1 MTRNRFQ
8 RTGYRRRFCLLA
20 FTLPLVIGAVSAQT
34 KRLTEDEA
42 WELMRQAYHAYFRD
56 GKDPDRA
63 IRLLQRVLA
72 SYPEGFRATSPK
84 NRDELIRKGDYIG
97 FERALREVGDERFEL
112 DADGCLTEIYYAA
125 KKDFKKA
132 AYYAERAM
140 KRSPNSQRGSLEESR
155 KTLLQRG
162 ETLPLMVIINGRPV
176 RWSALSQPPK
186 PEPKALLVSLRETA
200 EAADMEVVFDA
211 KTGIAIFLGS
221 KVEGQVKAGSSEV
234 VINDKTVRLS
244 TASQVVGGQLMVPL
258 DFIVDQWNAK
268 DVRWNEATKIL
279 DVILPTYPPKR

>member
-1 MTRNRFQ
+1 MTRDELQRKRRIGRF
-8 RTGYRRRFCLLA
+8 FLLA
-20 FTLPLVIGAVSAQT
+20 LTSSLLISAVSAQT

-42 WELMRQAYHAYFRD
+42 WELVRQAYYAYFRD

-63 IRLLQRVLA
+63 ILLLQRVLA

-84 NRDELIRKGDYIG
+84 NRDELIRKGDAAAL
-97 FERALREVGDERFEL
+97 ERALQEVGDERFDL
-112 DADGCLTEIYYAA
+112 DVDGCLTEIYYAA
-125 KKDFKKA
+125 KKDFRKA

-155 KTLLQRG
+155 KVLLQRG
-162 ETLPLMVIINGRPV
+162 EALPLMVLINGRPV
-176 RWSALSQPPK
+176 RWSALSHPPK

-200 EAADMEVVFDA
+200 EAADVEVVFDA

-221 KVEGQVKAGSSEV
+221 KVEGQVKAGASEV

-244 TASQVVGGQLMVPL
+244 TASSVVGGQLMVPL
-258 DFIVDQWNAK
+258 DFVVEHWHAK
-268 DVRWNEATKIL
+268 DVRWNEATKML

>member
-1 MTRNRFQ
+1 M
-8 RTGYRRRFCLLA
+8 
-20 FTLPLVIGAVSAQT
+20 LPLFIGAVSAQT
-34 KRLTEDEA
+34 KRLTDDEA
-42 WELMRQAYHAYFRD
+42 WELVRQANHAYFDQR
-56 GKDPDRA
+56 DPDRA
-63 IRLLQRVLA
+63 IPLLQRVLI

-84 NRDELIRKGDYIG
+84 NRDELIRKGDVAAL
-97 FERALREVGDERFEL
+97 ERALKEVGDERFDL
-112 DADGCLTEIYYAA
+112 DADGFLALIYYRD
-125 KKDFKKA
+125 KKDWKKA
-132 AYYAERAM
+132 VYYAERVM
-140 KRSPNSQRGSLEESR
+140 RRDPNSQRDILDECR

-162 ETLPLMVIINGRPV
+162 EALPLMVIINGRPV

-200 EAADMEVVFDA
+200 EAADVEVVFDA
-211 KTGIAIFLGS
+211 KTGVAVFLGS

-234 VINDKTVRLS
+234 VVNAKTVRLS

-279 DVILPTYPPKR
+279 DVILPTYPPRR